1 MLGAGFYNMDCME
14 ALKDYPDGY
23 FQLAIVDPPYGHG
36 NAGGV
41 LPIHS
46 GRMVQPIQAE
56 QAGHK
61 RSRRREPRDD
71 GERPRRAGMD

>member
-36 NAGGV
+36 NAGGGGIADS
-41 LPIHS
+41 L
-46 GRMVQPIQAE
+46 
-56 QAGHK
+56 
-61 RSRRREPRDD
+61 RED
-71 GERPRRAGMD
+71 GSADTGRAGRT